1 MKKNNVTIV
10 KTGLKDKKIKTV
22 NSLEILS
29 FYVTIFANKTYWE
42 KIVRECYQKLY
53 DDKSEDLVEINSYQ
67 NWKKPQIFQIILKLL
82 KKLKQ

>member
-29 FYVTIFANKTYWE
+29 FHVTIFANKTY
-42 KIVRECYQKLY
+42 
-53 DDKSEDLVEINSYQ
+53 
-67 NWKKPQIFQIILKLL
+67 
-82 KKLKQ
+82 